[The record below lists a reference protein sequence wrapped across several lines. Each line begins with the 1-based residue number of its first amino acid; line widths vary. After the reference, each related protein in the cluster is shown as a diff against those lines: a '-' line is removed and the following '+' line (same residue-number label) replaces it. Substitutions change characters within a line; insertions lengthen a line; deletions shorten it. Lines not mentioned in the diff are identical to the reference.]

1 MATKDAAKVTDTT
14 KDVVVQPISRV
25 DLAALTTFD
34 QAFALAEATYGE
46 IISSE
51 ELGDGFAVVEK
62 SSLVGVP
69 FLILGWEAGKNEKHG
84 PFTIVRG
91 ITKENQKVLFVDGST
106 GIKDQ
111 LAVFQ
116 QVSGRS
122 GGLLAIGGLRV
133 SNYTYFDAEAQKD
146 KPASTYYIAES
157 VAGK

>member
-1 MATKDAAKVTDTT
+1 MATKDAAKVTETT
-14 KDVVVQPISRV
+14 KDVVAQPISRV

-51 ELGDGFAVVEK
+51 ELGDGFTVVEK

-91 ITKENQKVLFVDGST
+91 STKENQ
-106 GIKDQ
+106 
-111 LAVFQ
+111 
-116 QVSGRS
+116 
-122 GGLLAIGGLRV
+122 
-133 SNYTYFDAEAQKD
+133 
-146 KPASTYYIAES
+146 
-157 VAGK
+157 

>member
-1 MATKDAAKVTDTT
+1 MPAKDVTTVSKTT
-14 KDVVVQPISRV
+14 KDVVAQPISRV
-25 DLAALTTFD
+25 DLASVTTFE

-91 ITKENQKVLFVDGST
+91 ITKDNGKVLFVDGST

-116 QVSGRS
+116 QVSGRT
-122 GGLLAIGGLRV
+122 GGLLAVDGLRV
-133 SNYTYFDAEAQKD
+133 SNYTYTDPADGKD
-146 KPASTYYIAES
+146 KPASTYYIAEN
-157 VAGK
+157 VKA